1 MTDTRVKPPEIIAAE
16 KLLRGKRSD
25 DLGIINMV
33 VRLIGET
40 VVPMLRDDM
49 IAPLVKRIAELET
62 RQLKHVGTWAAD
74 KQYLPGNCVS
84 HGGSVWPTDIE
95 SKGVRPGDA
104 NAIWRLIVKRGRDG
118 KDAGGR

>member
-49 IAPLVKRIAELET
+49 FAPLVKRIAELET

-84 HGGSVWPTDIE
+84 HGGSVWTTDIE

>member
-84 HGGSVWPTDIE
+84 HGGSVWTTDIE